1 MDAFNYR
8 DETVAA
14 EPVTIAGT
22 QCGPGQPLMFICG
35 PCVIENEELC
45 RHVADH
51 LLELSREKNVTIIF
65 KASFD
70 KANRTS
76 LDSYRGPGL
85 DDGLKIL
92 DKVKADTGLQVTTDL
107 HAPDQAAAVAQVCC
121 LLQIPAFL
129 ARQTDLVVSAA
140 RAACENNV
148 AVNIKKPQFI
158 APEDAVYAVKK
169 CRAVGLND
177 LFLTERGTTFGYGR
191 LVNDMRAIPI
201 MSEFAPVIF
210 DATHSVQTPGGGT
223 TGGQRHMV
231 APLARAAVA
240 CGCDAVFFE
249 THPDPDQALSDGPNM
264 VPLAEISSL
273 IDQLSQLRQIV
284 LENSIHG

>member
-1 MDAFNYR
+1 M
-8 DETVAA
+8 TVQ
-14 EPVTIAGT
+14 PIKIAGT
-22 QCGPGQPLMFICG
+22 QCGPKQPLLFICG
-35 PCVIENEELC
+35 PCVIESEDLC
-45 RHVADH
+45 LRVADH
-51 LLELSREKNVTIIF
+51 LRELSAAKQVTVIF

-85 DDGLKIL
+85 DEGLRIL
-92 DKVKADTGLQVTTDL
+92 EKVKTATDLQVTTDL
-107 HAPDQAAAVAQVCC
+107 HSAEQAPAVAQVCC

-129 ARQTDLVVSAA
+129 ARQTDLVVAAAKAA
-140 RAACENNV
+140 RENNV

-158 APEDAVYAVKK
+158 APADSVYAVKK
-169 CRAVGLND
+169 CNAVGLD
-177 LFLTERGTTFGYGR
+177 DVFLTERGTTFGYGQ

-201 MSEFAPVIF
+201 MQQFAPVIY

-240 CGCDAVFFE
+240 CGADGVFFE
-249 THPDPDQALSDGPNM
+249 SHPDPDQAKSDGPNM
-264 VPLAEISSL
+264 VPLAEISAL
-273 IDQLSQLRQIV
+273 IDQLVQFRQIT
-284 LENSIHG
+284 LAAS